1 MRMTVRRTAIVLTM
15 LLPTIASAQMY
26 DLSEAPKAGDCYRI
40 TVETDLAGAIKVAQD
55 SKEAAIKLSAKNE
68 HVLFERVLD
77 ADKGVVRKSARYYEK
92 ALSQAEVGDGKVQR
106 ELRDS
111 RRLVVAQR
119 FEDNLLCY
127 SPVGPLTRSE
137 LEVVSE
143 HFDTLCL
150 TGILAGKEVAIGDSW
165 KLSNGVAQALCL
177 FDGLISHDLTAK
189 LAEVKDGNAVIT
201 IDGKAGGIESG
212 AAVKLEITA
221 TARFDL
227 LNHRLISLNWKQK
240 DTRDQGPAS
249 PASQVESQTI
259 VQRVVLNEEPRELSK
274 GAIVAVPQE
283 NEPPELLKLLQ
294 FNDPGNRYTFLFS
307 RGWQVVGRTDNHLVM
322 RLMDRGDFVAQA
334 TIAVLKKQE
343 PGKHLTAEDFT
354 NLVSE
359 SPGWV
364 MDEIS
369 DAGELPTDAGRWI
382 YRITAKGELDGT
394 KVMQNFVLLAGAQG
408 DQLAVTFTM
417 KPANAAKI
425 GTRDLALVNAIE
437 FVEKKK

>member
-1 MRMTVRRTAIVLTM
+1 MLVRRTAIVLTM
-15 LLPTIASAQMY
+15 LAPTLAYGQTY
-26 DLSEAPKAGDCYRI
+26 DLGESPKAGDCYRI
-40 TVETDLAGAIKVAQD
+40 AVETALTGVIKVA
-55 SKEAAIKLSAKNE
+55 SEGNGAAIKLSAKSN
-68 HVLFERVLD
+68 HVLLERVLE
-77 ADKGVVRKSARYYEK
+77 ADKAVVRKSVRFYEK
-92 ALSQAEVGDGKVQR
+92 ASSQAEVDGSKVQR

-119 FEDNLLCY
+119 FDDNLLCY

-143 HFDTLCL
+143 HFDTLYL
-150 TGILAGKEVAIGDSW
+150 TGVLPDKLVAIGDSW
-165 KLSNGVAQALCL
+165 KLSNGASQAMCL
-177 FDGLISHDLTAK
+177 FDGLIAHELSCK
-189 LAEVKDGNAVIT
+189 LAEVKGGNAI
-201 IDGKAGGIESG
+201 IAIEGKAAGIESG

-227 LNHRLISLNWKQK
+227 LQHRLVSLNWKQK

-249 PASQVESQTI
+249 PASQVESQTV
-259 VQRVVLNEEPRELSK
+259 VQRVVLNDEPRELST
-274 GAIVAVPQE
+274 GAIVAVPRE

-294 FNDPGNRYTFLFS
+294 FNDPQNRYTFLFS
-307 RGWQVVGRTDNHLVM
+307 RGWHVVGQTDTHLVM
-322 RLMDRGDFVAQA
+322 RLMDRGDFVAQV
-334 TIAVLKKQE
+334 TIASLKKQD
-343 PGKHLTAEDFT
+343 PGKHLTVEDFMK
-354 NLVSE
+354 LVSE
-359 SPGWV
+359 SPGWE

-382 YRITAKGELDGT
+382 YRVTAKGELDGT
-394 KVMQNFVLLAGAQG
+394 KVVQNFVLLAGARG

-437 FVEKKK
+437 FVEKK